1 MLLGKRQGREYAIGG
16 GPQLLCCLS
25 MGALGTGAQGRKH
38 LPSSSTGA
46 LPAGKLPDRRACHSF
61 FFLFFCVGEVSSG
74 GWPEK
79 ILHRK
84 VRVWENTGP
93 GFAVKPGKAGL

>member
-1 MLLGKRQGREYAIGG
+1 MLLGKLQGREYAIGG
-16 GPQLLCCLS
+16 GLQLLCCLS
-25 MGALGTGAQGRKH
+25 MGALETGAQGRKH

-46 LPAGKLPDRRACHSF
+46 LPADELPDRRACHGSF
-61 FFLFFCVGEVSSG
+61 FFCVGEVSSG

-84 VRVWENTGP
+84 VRVCENTGP
-93 GFAVKPGKAGL
+93 GFAGKPGKAGL